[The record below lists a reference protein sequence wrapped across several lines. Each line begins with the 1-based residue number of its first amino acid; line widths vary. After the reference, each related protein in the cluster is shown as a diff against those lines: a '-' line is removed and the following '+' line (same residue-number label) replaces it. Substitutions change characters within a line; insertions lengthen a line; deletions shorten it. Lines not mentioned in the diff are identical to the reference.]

1 MDICDSIFNTI
12 FIHRF
17 KDAQS
22 DVRLVCIR
30 HINEWIL
37 FDLKRDIK
45 VEYLKYLGWACNDPS
60 DNVRLEAIMSITGL
74 LKVWIFILIIL
85 FVSLKL
91 LFIFKNE
98 KAVKLMQNFANT
110 FIEHFVDMAYG
121 DISDTVM
128 LNTIIM
134 LRDFQK

>member
-1 MDICDSIFNTI
+1 MEICDSIFNTI

-45 VEYLKYLGWACNDPS
+45 VEYLKYLGWACNDHN
-60 DNVRLEAIMSITGL
+60 DNVRLEAIQSIISL
-74 LKVWIFILIIL
+74 LKVIIIFL
-85 FVSLKL
+85 FLY
-91 LFIFKNE
+91 F
-98 KAVKLMQNFANT
+98 
-110 FIEHFVDMAYG
+110 
-121 DISDTVM
+121 
-128 LNTIIM
+128 
-134 LRDFQK
+134 